1 MASRSLASRASEA
14 AVLLPKAVPQ
24 VVLWLRCFAV
34 HEPMSLLDPLEFARD
49 DGDELPQLT
58 LIPPPLLAMFGLATI
73 PAISH
78 WQKR

>member
-1 MASRSLASRASEA
+1 
-14 AVLLPKAVPQ
+14 
-24 VVLWLRCFAV
+24 V